1 MANSTK
7 TAEELIAIYNEIDSF
22 LRQQY
27 KSDKYADHSFLVQEV
42 SRTNAVVARYQ
53 QELRAMAQLRNSI
66 VHNPLSVVAQPIAS
80 PHPEIIKKYR
90 AIKDAMLN
98 PRTALS
104 IAIPAH
110 NIYTASLNSNL
121 GEVLKEMNKN
131 IYTHV
136 PIIKENQM
144 VGIFS
149 ENSLLSYLA
158 ESGEVIITND
168 MTIGDLADYLPL
180 ASHQGECF
188 EFLPRR
194 ASLGQVFEVFN
205 KAIHKHQ
212 RVGMIFITEHGQPG
226 ERPLGIITAWDLASP
241 DFELH

>member
-1 MANSTK
+1 MPQSSK
-7 TAEELIAIYNEIDSF
+7 SAEELVTIYNEIDQY

-27 KSDKYADHSFLVQEV
+27 KFDKYADHSFLIQEV
-42 SRTNAVVARYQ
+42 GRSNAIVARHQ

-66 VHNPLSVVAQPIAS
+66 VHNPLSSIASPIAS
-80 PHPEIIKKYR
+80 PHPVVIKRYQ
-90 AIKDAMLN
+90 AIKDALLN

-110 NIYTASLNSNL
+110 KIYTARLDSSLN
-121 GEVLKEMNKN
+121 EVLRQMNKN

-136 PIIKENQM
+136 PIIKENKM

-158 ESGEVIITND
+158 EAGEAIITND

-180 ASHQGECF
+180 KSHQGECF
-188 EFLPRR
+188 EFLPRK
-194 ASLGQVFEVFN
+194 ATLSQVFEVFN

-212 RVGMIFITEHGQPG
+212 RVGMLFITEHGHAG

-241 DFELH
+241 DFELR